1 VISSSSITLALLLTC
16 YKELTTNLSVQ
27 LAPKHHSGLLL
38 ANPVMTASG
47 TFGYGTEYSHLFDIQ
62 RLGAI
67 VCKGTTLK
75 PREGNPQPRLAET
88 ACGVLNSIGLQNI
101 GVEALIK
108 QKAPIW
114 ASWRVPV
121 IVNIAGETVD
131 DYAQLA
137 GKLDGVAGIS
147 AIEVNI
153 GCPNI
158 KAGGAE
164 FGADPKSAAEV
175 TAAVKTATSLPV
187 LVKLTPNTSDIAK
200 VALAVAEA
208 GADAIS
214 LINTMKGMVID
225 ITRRRPLLGNI
236 TGGLSGP
243 AIKPV
248 ALYMV
253 YEVAGT
259 VGIPVIGCGG
269 IATASDAL
277 EFIMAGASAIQVGTA
292 SFTNPRSP
300 LDVLQGIEQF
310 MQQEGITDITELIG
324 VARR

>member
-1 VISSSSITLALLLTC
+1 MA
-16 YKELTTNLSVQ
+16 TNLSVQ
-27 LAPKHHSGLLL
+27 LAPKHQPGLLL

-47 TFGYGTEYSHLFDIQ
+47 TFGYGTEYSHMFDIQ

-67 VCKGTTLK
+67 VCKGTTLE
-75 PREGNPQPRLAET
+75 PRDGNPQPRLAET
-88 ACGVLNSIGLQNI
+88 ACGLLNSIGLQNI
-101 GVEALIK
+101 GVNALIK
-108 QKAPIW
+108 EKAPIW
-114 ASWRVPV
+114 ASWHVPV
-121 IVNIAGETVD
+121 IVNIAGETID

-187 LVKLTPNTSDIAK
+187 LVKLTPNTSHIAK
-200 VALAVAEA
+200 IAIAVAEA

-253 YEVAGT
+253 YEVAGA
-259 VGIPVIGCGG
+259 VGLPVIGCGG
-269 IATASDAL
+269 IVTASDAI

-310 MQQEGITDITELIG
+310 MQQEGIDNLTDLIG
-324 VARR
+324 AARH